1 VLLEVRTLA
10 KTFGGI
16 VALDG
21 VSFDLQA
28 GTVLGV
34 IGPNGS
40 GKTTLLNTL
49 NGVHAPDRGT
59 VRLDGQPAAGLPP
72 HRLAALG
79 VMRTF
84 QNTRVFRTLT
94 VLQNMLVPLLHR
106 PVDPGAARARALDLL
121 AAVRL
126 DRYADLPASQ
136 LSGGQ
141 QRLLEFARA
150 LMTAPRLVLMDE
162 PFAGVHPEVTQVM
175 TSRIDALRREG
186 VAFIMVSHEI
196 PMLMALSQRIVCLH
210 QGRIIAD
217 GTPESVRNDRAVIEA
232 YLGHATRT

>member
-1 VLLEVRTLA
+1 MLLEVRTLT

-21 VSFDLQA
+21 VSFDLPT

-84 QNTRVFRTLT
+84 QHTRVFRTLT
-94 VLQNMLVPLLHR
+94 VLQNMLVPLLHQ
-106 PVDPGAARARALDLL
+106 PVDPGTARARALDLL
-121 AAVRL
+121 AAVGL
-126 DRYADLPASQ
+126 DRHADVPASQ

-175 TSRIDALRREG
+175 TARIDALRREG
-186 VAFIMVSHEI
+186 VAFIVVSHEI
-196 PMLMALSQRIVCLH
+196 PVLMALSQRIVCLH

-217 GTPESVRNDRAVIEA
+217 GTPASVRNDRAVIEA
-232 YLGHATRT
+232 YLGHATGA